1 MYWKSFGFNH
11 KKNSKILED
20 QKMQKQFDEGRL
32 KQILKEALMEALEE
46 KKDVFHELIVEVIED
61 IGMINAIR
69 EGQNTETVG
78 KQEIFDILQ
87 GQAWT

>member
-1 MYWKSFGFNH
+1 
-11 KKNSKILED
+11 
-20 QKMQKQFDEGRL
+20 MQTQLDESRL

-46 KKDVFHELIVEVIED
+46 KKDVFHELIVEAIED
-61 IGMINAIR
+61 IAMINAIR

-87 GQAWT
+87 GQA